1 MKTKGNFMASMK
13 PIGKYIIVD
22 KIKEEITTDFGLV
35 LSAEETEKIRYKKAK
50 VIAAGTD
57 VTVIKKDDVLY
68 FDSARAHT
76 LMLQDMPYTILSES
90 DVVVVL

>member
-1 MKTKGNFMASMK
+1 MK

-35 LSAEETEKIRYKKAK
+35 LSSEETEKIRYKKAK

-76 LMLQDMPYTILSES
+76 IMLQDMPYTILSES